1 MSSAQLTRELN
12 GENALCLAKWCLIIF
27 TDKLFFVDPAEET
40 VMRLLRF
47 ASVKRIKEFLA
58 KK

>member
-1 MSSAQLTRELN
+1 MSRAQLTREPN
-12 GENALCLAKWCLIIF
+12 GENALCLANWCLIVA
-27 TDKLFFVDPAEET
+27 TDKLFFAGPAEET